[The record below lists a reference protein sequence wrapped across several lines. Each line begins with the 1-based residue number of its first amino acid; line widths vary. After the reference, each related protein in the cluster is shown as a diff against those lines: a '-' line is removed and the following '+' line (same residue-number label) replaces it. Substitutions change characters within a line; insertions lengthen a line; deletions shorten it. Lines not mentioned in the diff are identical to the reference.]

1 LILNDVVAAVRNSG
15 DPDLWEGDIFLIA
28 PDIGGIGGS
37 CGLRLPDRSADVVFG
52 DWKKG
57 FFVEYLRRVFAW
69 GGFPGWER
77 HPNPPMDLIRE
88 LTHGLQLI

>member
-1 LILNDVVAAVRNSG
+1 V
-15 DPDLWEGDIFLIA
+15 
-28 PDIGGIGGS
+28 
-37 CGLRLPDRSADVVFG
+37 

-88 LTHGLQLI
+88 LTHGLQPI